1 MRYAFPFLLAFCL
14 VIGCAPES
22 DEQMASTAQVSSD
35 PSFNFTGDFE
45 GPLGLQLWSIRH
57 ALEDDMLGTLNWVR
71 EQGFEEVELHSTYG
85 MSADSFRHQLDRA
98 GLRATATHAGY
109 ERFQNDIQGILDE
122 AEILGLGHVGIAWIP
137 HPEDRP
143 FTVEMAREAAAN
155 FNQWGQA
162 AAERGI
168 RFYYH
173 PHGYEF
179 QPAADGTVPFDVLM
193 QETDP
198 EFVDF
203 EMDVFWVSHPGA
215 DPVALLRE
223 YPDRW
228 SLMHIKDMAEGTES
242 NFSGHAAS
250 ESNVP
255 VGTGTI
261 DYAAVLEAAQEI
273 GVERYYIEDESPA
286 PLENIPRSID
296 YLEQLTYPK

>member
-57 ALEDDMLGTLNWVR
+57 ALENDMRGTLNWVR

-179 QPAADGTVPFDVLM
+179 QPAADGTVPFDVLV

-215 DPVALLRE
+215 DPVALLRK

-261 DYAAVLEAAQEI
+261 DYAAVLEAAREI